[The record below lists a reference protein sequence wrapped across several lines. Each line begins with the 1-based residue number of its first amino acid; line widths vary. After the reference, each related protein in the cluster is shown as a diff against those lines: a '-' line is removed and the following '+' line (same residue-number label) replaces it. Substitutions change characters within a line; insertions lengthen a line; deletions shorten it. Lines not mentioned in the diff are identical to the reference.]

1 MNKYIELR
9 NKFIP
14 KEIKLIFVFESPPE
28 NKGYFYDPNG
38 KTSEL
43 LYRSLME
50 VLFNEKPKTKIEGL
64 KKFQNS
70 GYLLVNPIY
79 DPVNKPPDKIADEL
93 ILKNYPKF
101 LKDLKN
107 LINDSDVG
115 IILVKSNICRLLE
128 NKLIDDKFNV
138 LNKCKIIPFPIHYHF
153 ETFKKLVREL
163 ILHHL

>member
-14 KEIKLIFVFESPPE
+14 EDIKIIFVFESPPE
-28 NKGYFYDPNG
+28 NKGYFYDSNA
-38 KTSEL
+38 KTGEL
-43 LYRSLME
+43 LFRSLME

-79 DPVNKPPDKIADEL
+79 EPVNKLSDKIADEL
-93 ILKNYPKF
+93 ILKNYPEF

-107 LINDSDVG
+107 LTKNKDVG

-128 NKLIDDKFNV
+128 NRLIGDKFNV
-138 LNKCKIIPFPIHYHF
+138 LNNAKIIPFPIHYHF
-153 ETFKKLVREL
+153 QQFKKLVSDL
-163 ILHHL
+163 CNLT